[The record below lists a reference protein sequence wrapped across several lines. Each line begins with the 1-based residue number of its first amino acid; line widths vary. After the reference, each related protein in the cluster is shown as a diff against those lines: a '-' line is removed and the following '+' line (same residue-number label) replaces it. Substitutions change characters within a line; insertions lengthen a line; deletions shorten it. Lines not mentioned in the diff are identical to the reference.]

1 MARDGGRVRP
11 GKFSGVAQT
20 KKKRSRKK
28 RGTQAGN
35 VDTRRKA
42 RPKNRAEAR
51 SQAKS
56 GGKSKGKSG
65 APRVDRPPT
74 WRSAAVRGVVASL
87 VFLLLLVLLFGRSL
101 SQALPIAL
109 FMLVFYI
116 PAGYYMDSV
125 LWRRRERARIRARGK
140 QG

>member
-1 MARDGGRVRP
+1 MARP
-11 GKFSGVAQT
+11 GKFPGVAQT
-20 KKKRSRKK
+20 KKKRNRKK

-35 VDTRRKA
+35 IDTRRKS

-56 GGKSKGKSG
+56 GSRTR
-65 APRVDRPPT
+65 APRTDSPPT
-74 WRSAAVRGVVASL
+74 WRSAAVRGIVAAL
-87 VFLLLLVLLFGRSL
+87 VFILLLVLLFSRSL
-101 SQALPIAL
+101 SEALPIGL

-116 PAGYYMDSV
+116 PAGYYMDTM

>member
-1 MARDGGRVRP
+1 M
-11 GKFSGVAQT
+11 AQT

-51 SQAKS
+51 GQAKS
-56 GGKSKGKSG
+56 GSRSR
-65 APRVDRPPT
+65 APKVDRPPT

-87 VFLLLLVLLFGRSL
+87 VFLVLLVLLFGRSI

>member
-1 MARDGGRVRP
+1 
-11 GKFSGVAQT
+11 VAQT

-35 VDTRRKA
+35 VDERRRT

-51 SQAKS
+51 NQVKS
-56 GGKSKGKSG
+56 GSRSKSKSRTVR
-65 APRVDRPPT
+65 ADNPPT
-74 WRSAAVRGVVASL
+74 WRSAAIRGVVASV
-87 VFLLLLVLLFGRSL
+87 VFVGLLMLIFGRSFNA
-101 SQALPIAL
+101 ALPIGL

-116 PAGYYMDSV
+116 PAGYYMDLT

>member
-1 MARDGGRVRP
+1 
-11 GKFSGVAQT
+11 VAQT

-35 VDTRRKA
+35 VDERRRT

-51 SQAKS
+51 NQVRS
-56 GGKSKGKSG
+56 GSRSKGRSTRADNPPSWKS
-65 APRVDRPPT
+65 
-74 WRSAAVRGVVASL
+74 AVFRGIVASL
-87 VFLLLLVLLFGRSL
+87 VFLVLLMLIFGRSV
-101 SQALPIAL
+101 SEALPIGI

-116 PAGYYMDSV
+116 PAGYYMDLT

>member
-1 MARDGGRVRP
+1 M
-11 GKFSGVAQT
+11 AQT

-35 VDTRRKA
+35 VDERRKA

-51 SQAKS
+51 NQVKS
-56 GGKSKGKSG
+56 GSKSKSKAG
-65 APRVDRPPT
+65 ASRSDNPPT
-74 WRSAAVRGVVASL
+74 WRSAVVRGVVASL
-87 VFLLLLVLLFGRSL
+87 VFLALLMLLFGRGL
-101 SQALPIAL
+101 NEALPIAL

-116 PAGYYMDSV
+116 PAGYYMDLT

-140 QG
+140 QN

>member
-1 MARDGGRVRP
+1 M
-11 GKFSGVAQT
+11 AQT

-56 GGKSKGKSG
+56 GNKSRT
-65 APRVDRPPT
+65 PRTDRPPT
-74 WRSAAVRGVVASL
+74 WKSAAVRGVVASL
-87 VFLLLLVLLFGRSL
+87 VFLLLLILLFGRSL
-101 SQALPIAL
+101 SEALPIGL

>member
-1 MARDGGRVRP
+1 
-11 GKFSGVAQT
+11 VAQT

-35 VDTRRKA
+35 VDERRKS

-51 SQAKS
+51 NQVKS
-56 GGKSKGKSG
+56 GSKSKGK
-65 APRVDRPPT
+65 ARTVRADNPPT
-74 WRSAAVRGVVASL
+74 WRSAAIRGVVASV
-87 VFLLLLVLLFGRSL
+87 VFVALLVLLFGRGL
-101 SQALPIAL
+101 NAALPIGL

-116 PAGYYMDSV
+116 PAGYYMDLT

-140 QG
+140 QE

>member
-1 MARDGGRVRP
+1 MAH
-11 GKFSGVAQT
+11 T
-20 KKKRSRKK
+20 KKKRQRKK

-35 VDTRRKA
+35 VDTRKKA

-51 SQAKS
+51 GQAKS
-56 GGKSKGKSG
+56 GSKTRTSKSDS
-65 APRVDRPPT
+65 PPT

-87 VFLLLLVLLFGRSL
+87 VFLALLMVLFGRSL
-101 SQALPIAL
+101 SEALPIGL
-109 FMLVFYI
+109 FMLVFYV